1 MADKGKIRHT
11 TIKQWQK
18 EDGVERKPM
27 PPTAT
32 LAADTNTPTD
42 HEDHPPHKDVHLL
55 HDFSAILDRSGRVQ
69 FATESPI
76 EALGYNESD
85 IIGKIFWD
93 TRWFAKSAES
103 QRRIK
108 ECTLA
113 ASRGES
119 TQCNTKVL
127 AKDGTIIPVTFAVSS
142 LKGTRA
148 DHVCLVNVIT
158 PEPQI
163 PVGKQHPATTTTDSV
178 ERRYNA
184 IYNNKLQIIYI
195 HDDTGCFL
203 DANEAAFD
211 RFEFTR
217 DDIGKTY
224 FQDIVHPDDLL
235 LAFEAVKEAMVIGY
249 MNHPI
254 EIRLLSK
261 TGDITWVECLGM
273 RLSEEGE
280 PFVGL
285 GIAQDITQRK
295 QAEEALHESETM
307 FREIFANLND
317 EVVSV
322 DLEGTVVNVNA
333 RCWDTFGYQPEETIG
348 HSFKDL
354 NFCSPEE
361 MAKLAEYF
369 LASVNHGDPVYPS
382 FETELRH
389 KQGHWVPV
397 DISTRPLRNEH
408 GALHGFLSTIRDI
421 TERKKADAELKSS
434 EEKLRDTVNKLRLAQ
449 EDLSTPVIQVWDHIL
464 ALPLIGLVDDIRAQ
478 QVMDTLLAKIIETQS
493 ELVILDVTGVSSMDT
508 EVTNHLMKTIQ
519 ATSLLGTR
527 CILTGIRPEIAQSLI
542 DLGSDLS
549 ELIIKRDMQEGIK
562 YALTQKGHRV
572 SDLRTK

>member
-1 MADKGKIRHT
+1 MSDKGKIRQT
-11 TIKQWQK
+11 STKQWQK
-18 EDGVERKPM
+18 EDKIERKPISS
-27 PPTAT
+27 AASV
-32 LAADTNTPTD
+32 AADANEQTD
-42 HEDHPPHKDVHLL
+42 YEDHPHHKDIHLL
-55 HDFSAILDRSGRVQ
+55 YDFSAILDRSGIVQ

-76 EALGYNESD
+76 EALGYSESD
-85 IIGKIFWD
+85 IIGKVFWD
-93 TRWFAKSAES
+93 TRWFAKSVES

-108 ECTLA
+108 ECALA
-113 ASRGES
+113 ASHGENN
-119 TQCNTKVL
+119 QCKTKVL
-127 AKDGTIIPVTFAVSS
+127 TKDGKIIPVTFAVSS
-142 LKGTRA
+142 LKGTKT
-148 DHVCLVNVIT
+148 DHVCLINVVSSQT
-158 PEPQI
+158 QFDKQDPE
-163 PVGKQHPATTTTDSV
+163 TTSTDSV

-184 IYNNKLQIIYI
+184 IYNNKLQIVYI

-203 DANEAAFD
+203 DANQAAFD

-217 DDIGKTY
+217 EDIGKTY

-235 LAFEAVKEAMVIGY
+235 LAFEAVQEAMAIGY
-249 MNHPI
+249 MKHPI
-254 EIRLLSK
+254 EIRLISK
-261 TGDITWVECLGM
+261 AGELTWVECLGM

-295 QAEEALHESETM
+295 QAEEALRESETR

-317 EVVSV
+317 EVVFV

-333 RCWDTFGYQPEETIG
+333 RCWDTFGYTPEETIG

-354 NFCSPEE
+354 DFCGPEE
-361 MAKLAEYF
+361 MAKLGEYF
-369 LASVNHGDPVYPS
+369 LSSVDHGDPIYPS
-382 FETELRH
+382 FETALKH
-389 KQGHWVPV
+389 KKGHFVPV
-397 DISTRPLRNEH
+397 EINTRPLRNTD
-408 GALHGFLSTIRDI
+408 GALQGFLSTIRDV
-421 TERKKADAELKSS
+421 TERKRADAELRSS

-449 EDLSTPVIQVWDHIL
+449 EELSTPVIQIWDHIL

-478 QVMDTLLAKIIETQS
+478 QVMDTLLAKIVETQS

-519 ATSLLGTR
+519 ATSLLGTQ

-549 ELIIKRDMQEGIK
+549 DLVIKRDMQEGIK
-562 YALTQKGHRV
+562 YALGQKGHRV
-572 SDLRTK
+572 FELHTK